1 MLTKTVTAA
10 SLTDDVAR
18 LTLADVV
25 GLEIGYTIRVQAVGQ
40 HYDGQHT
47 ISAVDDVELWIE
59 FAKNH
64 NGDIPEAEVTGLL
77 EVIVTWAADTDVLD
91 FIGVEPASQ
100 SDEDYL
106 ALCVEAANE
115 WVYERRRKSGY
126 LDLPN
131 AVPGA
136 DVKLGT
142 ILYAGSLYRERGS
155 VDSFASFQ
163 DMPTVAPM
171 GTMGQILRLIACNRP
186 RVH

>member
-1 MLTKTVTAA
+1 MLTKTVSAA

-18 LTLADVV
+18 LTLADVIGIQV
-25 GLEIGYTIRVQAVGQ
+25 GYSIHVAAVGQ
-40 HYDGQHT
+40 HYNGNHT
-47 ISAVDDVELWIE
+47 ITAVDATELWIE

-64 NGDIPEAEVTGLL
+64 NGDIPEVEVLGLL
-77 EVIVTWAADTDVLD
+77 EVLVSWATDADVLD

-106 ALCVEAANE
+106 ALCVQAANS
-115 WVYERRRKSGY
+115 WVFERRRKSGY
-126 LDLPN
+126 TDLPN
-131 AVPGA
+131 AVPGG

-163 DMPTVAPM
+163 DMPTLAPM
-171 GTMGQILRLIACNRP
+171 GTMGQILRLIGCNRP

>member
-25 GLEIGYTIRVQAVGQ
+25 GLQIGYSIRVTAVGQ
-40 HYDGQHT
+40 HYDGAHT
-47 ISAVDDVELWIE
+47 ISDVDTTELWIE
-59 FAKNH
+59 FTKNH
-64 NGDIPEAEVTGLL
+64 NGDIPEVEVLGLL
-77 EVIVTWAADTDVLD
+77 EVLVTWATDADVLD
-91 FIGVEPASQ
+91 FLGVEPASQ

-106 ALCVEAANE
+106 ALCVQAANS
-115 WVYERRRKSGY
+115 WVFERRRKSGY
-126 LDLPN
+126 TDLPN
-131 AVPGA
+131 AVPGG

-163 DMPTVAPM
+163 DMPTLAPM
-171 GTMGQILRLIACNRP
+171 GTMGQILRLIGCNRP